1 MHLHRIRTVLVVT
14 ARKSAKRCESGSAV
28 KRLCDVLG
36 RGETVVEDASGSADA
51 GDAAFDGTCW

>member
-1 MHLHRIRTVLVVT
+1 MLVVT
-14 ARKSAKRCESGSAV
+14 ARKSAKRCESESAV

-51 GDAAFDGTCW
+51 GDAAFDGARW